1 MIKPL
6 LQEDALL
13 GDIEAAK
20 PDRPNFRLWWL
31 GQSGF
36 LVQFNGRH
44 ALLDPYLSDSLT
56 AKYAATDKPHV
67 RMTARVIAP
76 ERLGFVDVVTSS
88 HNHTDHFDPDT
99 LKPLLAAKPT
109 LPLVLPEANKGAG
122 AFRIGLGLK
131 AANLIGVRA
140 GDVKSAGGFTFN
152 GIPAAHN
159 ELEVDA
165 AGNHK
170 FLGFLLQFGPWRI
183 YHAGDTKL
191 YEGIED
197 WVRPFRVDVAL
208 LPINGDKPERKVAG
222 NLDGREAAQL
232 AKAIG
237 AKLVIPMHYDM
248 FTFNTASPEGKV
260 AGNLDGREAAQ
271 LAKAIGAKLV
281 IPMHYDMFTFNTASP
296 DEFVAE
302 CGKLGQKC
310 RVLQA
315 GERWSSAEL
324 AG

>member
-1 MIKPL
+1 MIKPV
-6 LQEDALL
+6 LQDDALL
-13 GDIEAAK
+13 TDVDAAK
-20 PDRPNFRLWWL
+20 ADRPNFRLWWL

-36 LVQFNGRH
+36 LVQFNSRL

-56 AKYAATDKPHV
+56 VKYAETDKPHV
-67 RMTARVIAP
+67 RMTERVVAP
-76 ERLGFVDVVTSS
+76 ERLAIVDVVSSS

-99 LKPLLAAKPT
+99 LKPLFVAKPA
-109 LPLVLPEANKGAG
+109 LPLILPEANRGAG
-122 AFRIGLGLK
+122 AFRIGLSLK
-131 AANLIGVRA
+131 APNLHGVRA
-140 GDVKSAGGFTFN
+140 GDVKAAGGFTFN

-170 FLGFLLQFGPWRI
+170 FLGYILQFGPWRV

-191 YEGIED
+191 YEGMVD
-197 WVRPFRVDVAL
+197 WIRPFRVDVAL

-237 AKLVIPMHYDM
+237 AKLAIPMHYDM
-248 FTFNTASPEGKV
+248 FTFNTAP
-260 AGNLDGREAAQ
+260 
-271 LAKAIGAKLV
+271 
-281 IPMHYDMFTFNTASP
+281 P

-302 CGKLGQKC
+302 CGRLGQKC

-324 AG
+324 ASG